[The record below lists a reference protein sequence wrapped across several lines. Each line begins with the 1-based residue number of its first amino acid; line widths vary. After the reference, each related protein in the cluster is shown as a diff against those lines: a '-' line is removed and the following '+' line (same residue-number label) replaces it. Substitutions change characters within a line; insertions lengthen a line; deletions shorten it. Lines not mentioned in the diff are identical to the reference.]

1 MMKKLIEE
9 WNREGCVVGFWK
21 MNRAYSLLELDAGE
35 NGEGCSPIYLDT
47 PRGHAFYEKSLILL
61 FAAAV
66 RTLYPHA
73 EINVEHTIDTGLYF
87 TLSDRSFPI
96 LKMEHVAR
104 IKEKMEELAEA
115 DLPFTLYRDLP
126 RKEMLSKLRKDEDED
141 KLELFE
147 QLECQS
153 LVTLDEK
160 VYDYGLFKT
169 VPSTSYLKVFDLL
182 YYPPGLIIRMPLITD
197 HAALAPFQEQKKLF
211 RIHQEFKHWAEIL
224 HMEFITS
231 LNGLIEE
238 EKYREMILVSE
249 AMQEKHI
256 IRIAEEII
264 KLDGHSRL
272 ILIAG
277 PSSSGKTTFS
287 KRLATSIKSWG
298 IEPVAIGMDDYFLPW
313 KETPRNEK
321 GEMDFEC
328 VEAIDIALF
337 NEHLLLLMEGHE
349 VTLPKYDFLTGT
361 RQEGE
366 KLKLNY
372 NQPIIVEGIHGLNP
386 KLTEAIPDNLK
397 FKIYVSALT
406 QLNMDSF
413 NRIKT
418 TDVRLVRRL
427 VRDAQFRGH
436 SALDTLRMW
445 TKVRAGE
452 DRYIFPYQ
460 ETADVMFNSSLPY
473 ELCVLKKFAVKL
485 LKEVPPQEPEFA
497 KASELLTLLNLISEI
512 DPYFTPKTSI
522 IREFVGNSLYDY

>member
-1 MMKKLIEE
+1 MMKKLIEQ
-9 WNREGCVVGFWK
+9 WSREGCVVGFQK
-21 MNRAYSLLELDAGE
+21 MNRPFSLLELEEGGDGT
-35 NGEGCSPIYLDT
+35 GCSPIYLDT
-47 PRGHAFYEKSLILL
+47 PQGHAFYEKSLILL

-66 RTLYPHA
+66 KDLYPHA
-73 EINVEHTIDTGLYF
+73 EIHVEHTIDTGLYF

-96 LKMEHVAR
+96 LKMEHVSR
-104 IKEKMEELAEA
+104 IKEKMDEMVEE
-115 DLPFTLYRDLP
+115 DIPFTLYRDLP
-126 RKEMLSKLRKDEDED
+126 RKEMLSRLRKDKDED

-153 LVTLDEK
+153 LVSLDDK
-160 VYDYGLFKT
+160 AIDYGLFKT

-182 YYPPGLIIRMPLITD
+182 YYPPGLIIRMPLIGD
-197 HAALAPFQEQKKLF
+197 HSVLAPFQEQKKLF
-211 RIHQEFKHWAEIL
+211 RIHQEFKHWADIL
-224 HMEFITS
+224 NMEFVTS
-231 LNGLIEE
+231 LNELIEE

-249 AMQEKHI
+249 SMQEKHI
-256 IRIAEEII
+256 IGIAEEII

-287 KRLATSIKSWG
+287 KRLATSLKTWG
-298 IEPVAIGMDDYFLPW
+298 IQPVAIGMDDYFLPW
-313 KETPRNEK
+313 KETPRNEN

-349 VTLPKYDFLTGT
+349 VTLPKYDFLNGT
-361 RQEGE
+361 RKEGE

-386 KLTEAIPDNLK
+386 KLPEAIPDNLK

-436 SALDTLRMW
+436 SALDTLKMW
-445 TKVRAGE
+445 EKVRAGE
-452 DRYIFPYQ
+452 DKYIFPYQ
-460 ETADVMFNSSLPY
+460 ESADVMFNSSLPY
-473 ELCVLKKFAVKL
+473 ELCVLKKFALKL
-485 LKEVPPQEPEFA
+485 LKEVPAEEPEVT
-497 KASELLTLLNLISEI
+497 KARELIMLLSLIREI
-512 DPYFTPKTSI
+512 DPYYTPKTSI